1 MQRTIQLQIDR
12 LVIDDSLLARG
23 DRGRLEAVLTR
34 ELERL
39 CADCIP
45 PELSAA
51 MAALPGGTITASQR
65 ADVFGAAIA
74 SQVHETLR
82 AAVSAGSS
90 TSPRS
95 PQ

>member
-12 LVIDDSLLARG
+12 LVIDESLIARG

-45 PELSAA
+45 PGMSGAL
-51 MAALPGGTITASQR
+51 AALTGGTITASSKT
-65 ADVFGAAIA
+65 DVFGKAIA
-74 SQVHETLR
+74 SHVHDTLR
-82 AAVSAGSS
+82 AAISPGPASS
-90 TSPRS
+90 ERT